1 MADNQQRMNEDILE
15 LERSLN
21 NSANAEAEISRKQLA
36 IRDTAMNVRGYLIF
50 PAVMGLGTVVGG
62 ALTRNKRGMDI
73 GGIAC
78 GALLVTSV
86 STDCCINYTDSS
98 QRKHWENAG
107 DLRALGKQCEKLRN
121 ETDEFW
127 KAEGLTNL
135 LIQIKARGF
144 SDIVQHQLNA
154 HKQRNGDP

>member
-1 MADNQQRMNEDILE
+1 MAGNWQRMNEDILE
-15 LERSLN
+15 LERNLN

-86 STDCCINYTDSS
+86 STDCCINYMDSS

-107 DLRALGKQCEKLRN
+107 ELRELGQQCAKLRD

-135 LIQIKARGF
+135 LIDIKARGF